1 MAPVLRNSAPLVIA
15 AACLL
20 AAARLHA
27 AESIQLDSDAN
38 LFAVLA
44 AINAAGYDDGIDLP
58 DNSPARKALRDYLA
72 KENIPVLPELKEF
85 YRRHKQ
91 KTGIQD
97 LSQYI
102 SYALSIA
109 GPPDF
114 GWRTRDVE
122 VPPDA
127 LPLSEF
133 TPLLS
138 TFYKQAHIADLW
150 KDVQPTL
157 DKEMAKYHSPLVSI
171 TNAVD
176 GYLRVPSGGYL
187 GRRFRVYID
196 LLGAPEQVQTRSYGD
211 DTFVVVTPSETPRLF
226 DLRHAYLHFQV
237 DPIMIKYGME
247 LQQKANLLDLVQT
260 APLDDNF
267 KDDVVLLANES
278 LIKTIETRLD
288 KNYSAVAQ
296 AARQGYILA
305 PFFAEQL
312 PVFEKQEQGMRFYA
326 ADMVLA
332 LDVRRETARAK
343 TIRFDAA
350 ALVRQSKQVTT
361 AAPEPKLSPSGET
374 LAKAEDLY
382 TARKLDAAKDLY
394 LKSLE
399 QQGGAD
405 EHAQAW
411 YGLARISVLQNDPDA
426 AVKLFEKTLT
436 ASPDPQTEA
445 WSRVYLARLAKAAG
459 ETETAAKFYREA
471 LAVKGASEKALDAAR
486 TESANL
492 QK

>member
-1 MAPVLRNSAPLVIA
+1 MAPVLRKRAHFALALV
-15 AACLL
+15 CLL
-20 AAARLHA
+20 SIAKLHA
-27 AESIQLDSDAN
+27 AESIQLDSNPN

-44 AINAAGYDDGIDLP
+44 AINAAGYDEGVNLP
-58 DNSPARKALRDYLA
+58 DNSPVRKAVRDYLA
-72 KENIPVLPELKEF
+72 KENIPVLPEMKEF

-91 KTGIQD
+91 KTAVQD

-114 GWRTRDVE
+114 GWRVRDVE

-133 TPLLS
+133 SPLFA
-138 TFYKQAHIADLW
+138 TFYQQAHIADLW
-150 KDVQPTL
+150 KEVQPML
-157 DKEMAKYHSPLVSI
+157 DKEMAKYHAPLVSI

-187 GRRFRVYID
+187 GRHFRVYID
-196 LLGAPEQVQTRSYGD
+196 LLGAPEQIQTRSYGD
-211 DTFVVVTPSETPRLF
+211 DTFVIVTASETPRLF
-226 DLRHAYLHFQV
+226 DLRHAYLHFEV
-237 DPIMIKYGME
+237 DPTTIKYGID
-247 LQQKANLLDLVQT
+247 LQQKANLLDLVQN
-260 APLDDNF
+260 APLDDNY
-267 KDDVVLLANES
+267 KDDIVMLADEC
-278 LIKTIETRLD
+278 LIKAIETRLD
-288 KNYSAVAQ
+288 KNSSAIAQ
-296 AARQGYILA
+296 AATQGYILV

-312 PVFEKQEQGMRFYA
+312 PLFEKQDQGLRFYV
-326 ADMVLA
+326 ADMLAA

-343 TIRFDAA
+343 SIRFDAA
-350 ALVRQSKQVTT
+350 ALVRQAKQVTT
-361 AAPEPKLSPSGET
+361 AAPGPKLSPSGET

-382 TARKLDAAKDLY
+382 TARKLDAARELY
-394 LKSLE
+394 LRSLE
-399 QQGGAD
+399 QQGSPE

-411 YGLARISVLQNDPDA
+411 YGLARISVLQNQPDA

-445 WSRVYLARLAKAAG
+445 WSRVYLARLARAAG
-459 ETETAAKFYREA
+459 ETETAAKFYKEA
-471 LAVKGASEKALDAAR
+471 LAVKGASEKALEAAR

>member
-1 MAPVLRNSAPLVIA
+1 MAPALRKRANFVPAI
-15 AACLL
+15 ACLL
-20 AAARLHA
+20 AVAPLHA
-27 AESIQLDSDAN
+27 ADSIQLDGNAN

-44 AINAAGYDDGIDLP
+44 AMNAAGYDEGVNLP
-58 DNSPARKALRDYLA
+58 DNSPVRKALRDYIA
-72 KENIPVLPELKEF
+72 KESIPVLPQLKEF
-85 YRRHKQ
+85 YRRHRQ
-91 KTGIQD
+91 KSGVQD

-102 SYALSIA
+102 SYALSVT

-133 TPLLS
+133 SPLLS
-138 TFYKQAHIADLW
+138 AFYQQAHVADLW
-150 KDVQPTL
+150 KEVQPTL
-157 DKEMAKYHSPLVSI
+157 EKEMAKYHSPLVSM

-187 GRRFRVYID
+187 GRHFRVYID

-211 DTFVVVTPSETPRLF
+211 DTSVIVTPSDTPRLF
-226 DLRHAYLHFQV
+226 DLRHAYLHFEV
-237 DPIMIKYGME
+237 DPIMIKYGMD
-247 LQQKANLLDLVQT
+247 LQQKANLLDLIQN
-260 APLDDNF
+260 APLEDNY

-278 LIKTIETRLD
+278 LIKAIESRLD
-288 KNYSAVAQ
+288 KNSSVVAQ
-296 AARQGYILA
+296 AARQGYILV
-305 PFFAEQL
+305 PYFAEQL
-312 PVFEKQEQGMRFYA
+312 PVFEKQEQGLRFYA
-326 ADMVLA
+326 ADMVEA

-350 ALVRQSKQVTT
+350 ALVRQSKQITT
-361 AAPEPKLSPSGET
+361 PAPAPKLSPAGET
-374 LAKAEDLY
+374 LAKAEELY
-382 TARKLDAAKDLY
+382 SARKLDAAKELY
-394 LKSLE
+394 LRSLE
-399 QQGGAD
+399 QQGSPE
-405 EHAQAW
+405 EHSQAW
-411 YGLARISVLQNDPDA
+411 YGLARISVLQNEPDA

-445 WSRVYLARLAKAAG
+445 WSRVYLARLARAAG

-471 LAVKGASEKALDAAR
+471 LAVKGASEKALEAAR
-486 TESANL
+486 NESGNL